1 MMIRAIHILALIKN
15 LCIFFKDDNL
25 KVQSICDKQE
35 FILSNYQKDEEK
47 FNLKLRE
54 IPTKEVAIV
63 INVADSM
70 KDYVLTFKEI
80 APFIAKHIFKDEKR
94 VYAKIAL
101 LGFSAYNIKDFG
113 DSINEQDFIKNA
125 ESLQTQKYPTEMI
138 NYALIEGMS
147 HFTKDNGLKKEIY
160 LITNGNQSDM
170 YNADKMLALTKNLNR
185 NIVYNSQGSKEN
197 WVKIHIF
204 SLDKNVSFLKMLAE
218 ATEGNFYEPNSIYEF
233 KKELLKLSNDGKDV
247 DPAEFKG
254 IIVPSKTHKIYDPD
268 NPDNPPLGE

>member
-25 KVQSICDKQE
+25 KVQSICDKQK

-70 KDYVLTFKEI
+70 KDYVLVFKEI
-80 APFIAKHIFKDEKR
+80 APFIVKHIFKDEKR

-147 HFTKDNGLKKEIY
+147 HFTKDNGLKKEI
-160 LITNGNQSDM
+160 LVAKRCRHPS
-170 YNADKMLALTKNLNR
+170 
-185 NIVYNSQGSKEN
+185 
-197 WVKIHIF
+197 
-204 SLDKNVSFLKMLAE
+204 
-218 ATEGNFYEPNSIYEF
+218 EGASAP
-233 KKELLKLSNDGKDV
+233 
-247 DPAEFKG
+247 
-254 IIVPSKTHKIYDPD
+254 
-268 NPDNPPLGE
+268 